1 MQLKLRKVILRDS
14 TQTTSLN
21 SERLATKKY
30 IIDCSNS
37 KHQKI
42 TSSILTLSCEL
53 RLHLTHGKSLG
64 KYCLKDRFHLFFQG
78 ILHVQNTKERRRIKP
93 SVILVY
99 CVVKL
104 CFFNREKQERQGERS
119 NKKNHRLPYFHF
131 IQTTQKL
138 MIFCNFNNSPLVFL
152 SLFQDKSLKWVC
164 LILKSPRY
172 ARMAVGI

>member
-93 SVILVY
+93 SVILMY

-104 CFFNREKQERQGERS
+104 CFLTERNRKGRERDQI
-119 NKKNHRLPYFHF
+119 KKS
-131 IQTTQKL
+131 QT
-138 MIFCNFNNSPLVFL
+138 
-152 SLFQDKSLKWVC
+152 SLFSFHSNHPETYD
-164 LILKSPRY
+164 IL
-172 ARMAVGI
+172 